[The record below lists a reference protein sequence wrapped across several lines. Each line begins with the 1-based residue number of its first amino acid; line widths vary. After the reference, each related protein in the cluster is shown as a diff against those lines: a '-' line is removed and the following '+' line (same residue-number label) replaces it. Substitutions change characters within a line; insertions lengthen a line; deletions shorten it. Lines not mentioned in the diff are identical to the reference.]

1 MKVAGVTAQV
11 ITLNHPHPISA
22 GHAPVLDCHTA
33 PMLAKFAELKEKMD
47 HRSAK
52 KLEDSLKFLKSGG
65 AVVDTL
71 LGKFMC

>member
-1 MKVAGVTAQV
+1 MKVAGFAAQV

-22 GHAPVLDCHTA
+22 GYAPVLDCHTA
-33 PMLAKFAELKEKMD
+33 PMLAKLAELTKMD
-47 HRSAK
+47 HRSAE

-71 LGKFMC
+71 LGKLMC